1 MKFNVNLFGGCLLAF
16 MSLSSCNHF
25 KSDFKSSALDAYNDS
40 VSKSWRLKELIK
52 NNELDEVKD
61 HFLNIVSV
69 KNPAMLKRVFRRTFE
84 DSLIKARKI
93 DVRNSKEME
102 KLWNEVHKDKIG
114 SIDKYDAVKYGNL
127 KSSQA
132 VIYEDSK
139 FNDCFEAGYWIAL
152 SNDFGKN
159 WKKYYTGLT
168 VNKNYY
174 FKSNSKIQLWKDL
187 KTLQIEA
194 VIVKKISDRVIM
206 LSPEKFAT
214 VKDSIAIE
222 LDISKIIK
230 DSDNDGLTDIVEDRM
245 FLNPNNPDTDGD
257 GIIDSKDKNPRFKN
271 KKTAKSILYEVL
283 MESHLYFD
291 KNQYQI
297 NFSNL
302 PQIRNN
308 IFNKERRDLISIFVS
323 DDKEVLGLELK
334 NETLIV
340 MSSKEY
346 EKYKLKY
353 PFSFSTRYYSKMF
366 LCDGEDDV
374 YLIEESSCSSGS
386 TYLIK
391 KNDEGWE
398 VSFFGGYNI

>member
-1 MKFNVNLFGGCLLAF
+1 MKLNLISFGVFLLIVIN
-16 MSLSSCNHF
+16 LSSCNHF
-25 KSDFKSSALDAYNDS
+25 KTDYKSSVLDAYNDS
-40 VSKSWRLKELIK
+40 ISKSWKLKNLK
-52 NNELDEVKD
+52 NQKQVGFQLDYI
-61 HFLNIVSV
+61 NVSAI
-69 KNPAMLKRVFRRTFE
+69 KNPAILNRDFRRDFE
-84 DSLIKARKI
+84 CSLIKARKI

-102 KLWNEVHKDKIG
+102 KLWNEMHKHKIG
-114 SIDKYDAVKYGNL
+114 PIDKYDAIKYGNL
-127 KSSQA
+127 KNNQA
-132 VIYEDSK
+132 VIYTDNK
-139 FNDCFEAGYWIAL
+139 FNGCFEDGYWIAL
-152 SNDFGKN
+152 SNDNGKN
-159 WKKYYTGLT
+159 WKRYYTGLT

-174 FKSNSKIQLWKDL
+174 FKLNSKIPLWKNSNTIQVEVV
-187 KTLQIEA
+187 K
-194 VIVKKISDRVIM
+194 VKKISDRVIM

-222 LDISKIIK
+222 LDISKTIK

-257 GIIDSKDKNPRFKN
+257 GITDSKDKNPRFKN

-283 MESHLYFD
+283 MESHLYYEKD
-291 KNQYQI
+291 SYQVDL
-297 NFSNL
+297 SNL
-302 PQIRNN
+302 PSIKKNN
-308 IFNKERRDLISIFVS
+308 FNKERQDLISIFVS

-334 NETLIV
+334 SETLIV

-346 EKYKLKY
+346 DKYKLKY
-353 PFSFSTRYYSKMF
+353 PFSFSIRDYSKMF

-374 YLIEESSCSSGS
+374 YIIEESSCSSGS